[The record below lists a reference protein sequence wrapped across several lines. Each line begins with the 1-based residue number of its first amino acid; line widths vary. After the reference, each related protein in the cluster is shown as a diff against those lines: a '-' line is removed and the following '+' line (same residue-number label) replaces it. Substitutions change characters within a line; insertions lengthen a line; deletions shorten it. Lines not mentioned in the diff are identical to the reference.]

1 MPSTFLDTDSR
12 PTRRQVVASFGAIAT
27 SALSGCSGQLPGTT
41 PTQLDAETTVETD
54 GDSRVLWEYP
64 PREDD
69 EDGIG
74 YAAVKIDRITQSDG
88 QRPQMH
94 LTFNSTIGGIASSPP
109 YEGYQS
115 DWFRFRIW
123 PPTAYEGRISHE
135 VRVAPP
141 GQWERFSTY
150 YDIQSSVR
158 QTTVELRNAHTQGT
172 IRIPAVFD
180 PGAAPL
186 PERLHCSFTVQAS
199 RPGFFGETVRVAG
212 QDTLPLGK
220 E

>member
-1 MPSTFLDTDSR
+1 MPSTFPDTDSR
-12 PTRRQVVASFGAIAT
+12 PTRRQALVSFGAIAT

-41 PTQLDAETTVETD
+41 PRQLDAETTIETD
-54 GDSRVLWEYP
+54 GDPRVLWEYP

-69 EDGIG
+69 KEGIG
-74 YAAVKIDRITQSDG
+74 YAAVEVDRVIQSAG

-94 LTFNSTIGGIASSPP
+94 LSFNSTIGSIASSPP
-109 YEGYQS
+109 YKGFQA

-123 PPTAYEGRISHE
+123 PPTAYEGRLNHE

-141 GQWERFSTY
+141 GQWEEFATY
-150 YDIQSSVR
+150 YELQGSVR
-158 QTTVELRNAHTQGT
+158 QTIVELRSANTQGT
-172 IRIPAVFD
+172 IQIPAMFD

-199 RPGFFGETVRVAG
+199 RPSFLGETVRVSG
-212 QDTLPLGK
+212 QDTLPLGQ
-220 E
+220 